1 VELSC
6 LRYRSPRR
14 PCARSRSAPSPH
26 VRSIGSGRGTG
37 RWANSPFWKAI
48 PAWANRLSRWISAP
62 GSAPDGAPGRE
73 AEALDRAAAF
83 LAAVLADGPLA
94 VRDVWTAA
102 QAQGLSRR
110 TLGRAKEEL
119 GVRSVWIRVEGQ
131 PVCHGAIS
139 RAEPLPTPSEDDETS
154 LEPWLAPL
162 REKYPGPT
170 PLDDL

>member
-1 VELSC
+1 MSSLP
-6 LRYRSPRR
+6 L
-14 PCARSRSAPSPH
+14 SAPALRPVAVSAVAARPVDWLWPGH
-26 VRSIGSGRGTG
+26 LALGKPAVLEGDPGLGKSFVALDFFARLSTG
-37 RWANSPFWKAI
+37 RPW
-48 PAWANRLSRWISAP
+48 
-62 GSAPDGAPGRE
+62 PDGAPGRE

-131 PVCHGAIS
+131 PVCHWAIS
-139 RAEPLPTPSEDDETS
+139 RAEPTPSEHDETS